1 LLRIRSCAC
10 VEKIQ
15 RIKVSQGVPA
25 PLVFGHRNNA
35 GGMPEQ
41 RVSTVTGAGAAT
53 ERVGGD
59 GMHGKGQ
66 GLTTE
71 LWSSSE

>member
-1 LLRIRSCAC
+1 
-10 VEKIQ
+10 
-15 RIKVSQGVPA
+15 
-25 PLVFGHRNNA
+25 
-35 GGMPEQ
+35 
-41 RVSTVTGAGAAT
+41 VTGAGAAT